1 MLRNMLNNKLNSIT
15 PEISGL
21 ISTVVKD
28 TSVMGVD
35 RSLKKS
41 IGTIDELAQMIKLD
55 YDEYDALVLTLKVLF
70 KPNPSRACPRE
81 GGQEL
86 CTFRMNS
93 RGEGV
98 WNLALFFFIFS
109 AGNLSLSLPL

>member
-1 MLRNMLNNKLNSIT
+1 MVENYALKDQIIILNKDCKK
-15 PEISGL
+15 ISGL

-55 YDEYDALVLTLKVLF
+55 YDEYDALVLTLK
-70 KPNPSRACPRE
+70 
-81 GGQEL
+81 
-86 CTFRMNS
+86 
-93 RGEGV
+93 GEKAAAQKQLEDQV
-98 WNLALFFFIFS
+98 KKLHNKLEKQKKQAQ
-109 AGNLSLSLPL
+109 A